1 MNWEDIY
8 MTCLTKISYA
18 FYKSIQFV
26 LLSFCFFACSPDGK
40 IQPQEQIE
48 LLKWGLPEHLDT
60 ALLFSDGVAYFQD
73 NKGLDFYMQYQVDK
87 DSLLLKKCETIND
100 MGEPIVPVLAKYGH
114 KKLDPDLLANLNF
127 LRTYLPQKTS
137 GELILNKGEYYCD
150 MFGLWIAIYTA
161 KNGHKKYF
169 LFDCYGLPD
178 SLYNLCQQINPWQ
191 TDSTFIRFE
200 PKTTMNTDSLANFV
214 HVALKPEFEARYAK
228 FKTKTTLK
236 FEPPKTKYT
245 AD

>member
-1 MNWEDIY
+1 
-8 MTCLTKISYA
+8 MTCLTNCTKFFS
-18 FYKSIQFV
+18 KLIQFI
-26 LLSFCFFACSPDGK
+26 LLNVSLFSCSPEHK
-40 IQPQEQIE
+40 VQPIEQIE

-73 NKGLDFYMQYQVDK
+73 HKGLDFYMQYQVGK
-87 DSLLLKKCETIND
+87 DSVLLKKCETIND
-100 MGEPIVPVLAKYGH
+100 MGEPMYPVLAKYGH
-114 KKLDPDLLANLNF
+114 KKVDPELLANLNF
-127 LRTYLPQKTS
+127 VRSYLPQKLT

-169 LFDCYGLPD
+169 LFDCYRLPD
-178 SLYNLCQQINPWQ
+178 SLYNLCHQLNPWQ

-214 HVALKPEFEARYAK
+214 HVVLKPEFEARYAK
-228 FKTKTTLK
+228 FKTKATLK
-236 FEPPKTKYT
+236 FEPPKTKYA